1 MKQIRVLLIEDHFLA
16 RVALRAVLSENPQIS
31 IVGEASDG
39 AEGIAVYRS
48 LQPDVL
54 LLDLQLPRLNGFEVI
69 TRLLAEYPKARIV
82 VLSNY
87 QGSEDI
93 HRAVRSG
100 AMSYLTKD
108 ASGDQLITAIESA
121 DRGQRY
127 LPHTSLDRLAER
139 IPEFD
144 LTAREAEVLTC
155 VAHGS
160 SNQEIAERL
169 GIAIKTVRLHVSSV
183 LTKMGVRDRTQ
194 ATLCALHRGL
204 VHLDE

>member
-16 RVALRAVLSENPQIS
+16 RVALRAVLTENPQIC

-108 ASGDQLITAIESA
+108 ASGDQLISAIESA

-144 LTAREAEVLTC
+144 LTARETEVLTC
-155 VAHGS
+155 VAQGS

-204 VHLDE
+204 VHLD

>member
-16 RVALRAVLSENPQIS
+16 RVALRAVLSENSQIC
-31 IVGEASDG
+31 IVGEAADG

-54 LLDLQLPRLNGFEVI
+54 VLDLQLPRLNGFEVI

-155 VAHGS
+155 VAQGS

-169 GIAIKTVRLHVSSV
+169 GIAVKTVRLHVSSV

-204 VHLDE
+204 VHLD

>member
-16 RVALRAVLSENPQIS
+16 RIALRAVLSENPQIS

-48 LQPDVL
+48 LLPDVL
-54 LLDLQLPRLNGFEVI
+54 VLDLQLPRLNGFEVI

-155 VAHGS
+155 VAQGS

-204 VHLDE
+204 VHLD

>member
-1 MKQIRVLLIEDHFLA
+1 MNQIRVLLIEDHFLA
-16 RVALRAVLSENPQIS
+16 RVALRAVLTENPQIS

-39 AEGIAVYRS
+39 EEGLAKYRS

-54 LLDLQLPRLNGFEVI
+54 VLDLHLPRMNGFEVI
-69 TRLLAEYPKARIV
+69 TRLLAEYAKARIV

-108 ASGDQLITAIESA
+108 ASGDQLITAIEFA
-121 DRGQRY
+121 QRGQRY
-127 LPHTSLDRLAER
+127 LPHASLDRLAER

-144 LTAREAEVLTC
+144 LTAREYEVLTC
-155 VAHGS
+155 VAQGS

-169 GIAIKTVRLHVSSV
+169 GIAVKTVRLHVSSI

-194 ATLCALHRGL
+194 ATISALHRGL
-204 VHLDE
+204 VHLD